1 MKKASGII
9 SIFIIL
15 TIILVTFGGCKKKE
29 NTVKYLT
36 GVFPDSV
43 YNMTGLNTIY
53 DDYNSDILLVENK
66 SPIIF
71 SSNRQSKGGQFD
83 LVQGVINYS
92 FDKNTGTFKLS
103 SSITNDQ
110 LYSSL
115 ISKAITT
122 GNDFGPYSMYSLT
135 DGYNYLF
142 LASQNANAQ
151 LDIFYLKYLPQFGT
165 TIPSVSGPYPAT
177 LLNSN
182 FDDAYVSFDVSEDSV
197 YFSSNRGGNF
207 DIMLVKKSSS
217 ATTDGWMNQNF
228 TTAVT
233 IDSLNTTADEKCPF
247 LFRNIIVFASNRPG
261 GLGGYDI
268 YYSVYKKGQWSTP
281 VNMGPKVNSSSDEF
295 RPVLGS
301 DANFSNLFMVFSS
314 DKPGGSGGF
323 DLYFTSFKNL

>member
-1 MKKASGII
+1 MKKVSGII
-9 SIFIIL
+9 SIFFIL
-15 TIILVTFGGCKKKE
+15 SIILVTFGGCKKKE

-43 YNMTGLNTIY
+43 YSMTGLNTIY
-53 DDYNSDILLVENK
+53 DDYNSDILLVENN

-92 FDKNTGTFKLS
+92 FDKNNGTFKLN

-115 ISKAITT
+115 ISKAITA
-122 GNDFGPYSMYSLT
+122 GNDFGPYSMYSST

-142 LASQNANAQ
+142 LASQTSNAQ
-151 LDIFYLKYLPQFGT
+151 LDIFYFKYLPQFGT
-165 TIPSVSGPYPAT
+165 TIPSISGPYPAT

-182 FDDAYVSFDVSEDSV
+182 FDDAYVSFDVNEDSV

-207 DIMLVKKSSS
+207 DIMLVKKASS
-217 ATTDGWMNQNF
+217 ATTDAWMTQNF

-261 GLGGYDI
+261 GLGGFDI

-301 DANFSNLFMVFSS
+301 DANFSNMFMVFSS
-314 DKPGGSGGF
+314 NKPGGSGGF